1 MQLKLLAGVVLVGS
15 LMLGSVGHAQMGG
28 GMGGGIGGGL
38 GGGMTNIPG
47 TAFGGATDP
56 GAGPLTEG
64 FRLIPSLMV
73 GQRYDSNVL
82 FMANG
87 RSTPG
92 LSKEDWVTT
101 TIPQV
106 RGLYVGSLATV
117 EAMASAVGEYY
128 AKNSGLSY
136 VGTRVGGLLDVSRL
150 ANRVWEGTRVRISD
164 TYSYT
169 PQPPAFLTGD
179 LSGEGANPFVRGYQV
194 GRVNTQTNVFNVT
207 LTAPLTAVLNLT
219 GAYTN
224 GFIKFGAS
232 DVQQP
237 GQLFNTNYQT
247 YTSGLALD
255 LSRQDT
261 VSLNFVG
268 ADYSYDTRGTFST
281 HGGTV
286 GWSRRF
292 TPNVTLNSAA
302 GALVVEP
309 SLNTGASSAATVA
322 PVGNVALLWND
333 RTTTLTAA
341 YTIGVTPSYQFQS
354 ATLRTQVVS
363 LNLVQQT
370 AIPELLG
377 VVGVNFGHG
386 EQIGAGST
394 GFTYTAWGG
403 TGGLTY
409 RVTPQTYLGLTY
421 SYANNNQSFGGQGF
435 LIERQVVQVSLA
447 QAF

>member
-1 MQLKLLAGVVLVGS
+1 V
-15 LMLGSVGHAQMGG
+15 
-28 GMGGGIGGGL
+28 
-38 GGGMTNIPG
+38 
-47 TAFGGATDP
+47 
-56 GAGPLTEG
+56 TEG
-64 FRLIPSLMV
+64 FRLIPSVLV

-82 FMANG
+82 FTPNG

-106 RGLYVGSLATV
+106 RGLYAGSLGTV
-117 EAMASAVGEYY
+117 EALASAVGEYY
-128 AKNSGLSY
+128 AKNTGLSY
-136 VGTRVGGLLDVSRL
+136 IGTRVGGLLDASRL
-150 ANRVWEGTRVRISD
+150 ANRVWEGARLRIAD

-179 LSGEGANPFVRGYQV
+179 LSGEGANPFVRGFQV
-194 GRVNTQTNVFNVT
+194 GRVNTQTNLFSVN
-207 LTAPLTAVLNLT
+207 LTAPLSAVLNVT

-232 DVQQP
+232 QAQQP
-237 GQLFNTNYQT
+237 GQLLDTNYQT
-247 YTSGLALD
+247 YTTGLALD
-255 LSRQDT
+255 LSGQDT
-261 VSLNFVG
+261 VSVNFLG
-268 ADYSYDTRGTFST
+268 ADYSYGTRGDFST

-286 GWSRRF
+286 GWIRRF
-292 TPNVTLNSAA
+292 SPTVTLNSAA

-309 SLNTGASSAATVA
+309 SLTTGASTASTVA

-341 YTIGVTPSYQFQS
+341 YNIGVTPSFQFQS

-370 AIPELLG
+370 PLPELFG
-377 VVGVNFGHG
+377 VAGVNYGQG
-386 EQIGAGST
+386 DQIGTGTT
-394 GFTYTAWGG
+394 GFSYTAWGG
-403 TGGLTY
+403 TGGLNY
-409 RVTPQTYLGLTY
+409 RVTPQTFLGLTY
-421 SYANNNQSFGGQGF
+421 SYSHNNQSFGGQEF
-435 LIERQVVQVSLA
+435 LIERHMVQLSLA